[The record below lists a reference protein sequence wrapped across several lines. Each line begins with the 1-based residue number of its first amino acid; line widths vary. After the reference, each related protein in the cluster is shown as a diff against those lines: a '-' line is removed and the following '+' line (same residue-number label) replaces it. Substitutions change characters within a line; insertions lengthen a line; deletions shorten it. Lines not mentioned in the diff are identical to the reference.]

1 MTEMKNAH
9 TELAAGEQL
18 LLVISSDP
26 QFRGEVQLELQRRQ
40 SAVRVAFV
48 NGLEPARSALQ
59 KQTPA
64 VILLEDRAVV
74 SATTGP
80 RHRKSLLSAVVRTLV
95 TLAPAV
101 IVGNPEH
108 RAELAPLLA
117 SGVADYV
124 PRTLSCVPA
133 AVAVVERWLRLR
145 RGGASPCALDGAESD
160 GSALASSPGATSRNS
175 SHGQPAQPSGD
186 APESRDFG
194 ETLRH
199 ELNNPL
205 TAILG
210 NAELLIVELRRRNIE
225 LPQSARD
232 RLETIAT
239 LAVRMRETVRRLSE
253 KWQQQCTKNPAA
265 GRVVRKASRVP

>member
-1 MTEMKNAH
+1 MTATINAKPGGV
-9 TELAAGEQL
+9 EEL

-26 QFRGEVQLELQRRQ
+26 EFRGEVQLELQRRQ
-40 SAVRVAFV
+40 NGVRVTFV
-48 NGLEPARSALQ
+48 HGLEPARSAAQ

-64 VILLEDRAVV
+64 VILLEDRAV
-74 SATTGP
+74 AAAATGP
-80 RHRKSLLSAVVRTLV
+80 RHRISLVSAAVRTLV

-101 IVGNPEH
+101 IVGNVEH

-117 SGVADYV
+117 AGSADYV
-124 PRTLSCVPA
+124 PRTLCCVA
-133 AVAVVERWLRLR
+133 TAISVVERWLRLR
-145 RGGASPCALDGAESD
+145 RGAAPQ
-160 GSALASSPGATSRNS
+160 SALHAAGCGESTLAGALAATAAPRFSPPGPPTPSPG
-175 SHGQPAQPSGD
+175 D
-186 APESRDFG
+186 VLELRDFG

-205 TAILG
+205 TGILG

-239 LAVRMRETVRRLSE
+239 LAVRMRETVRLLSE
-253 KWQQQCTKNPAA
+253 EWQQQ
-265 GRVVRKASRVP
+265 

>member
-1 MTEMKNAH
+1 MTENNAH
-9 TELAAGEQL
+9 LDLAAGEEL

-26 QFRGEVQLELQRRQ
+26 EFRGEVQLELQRRQ
-40 SAVRVAFV
+40 NAVRVAFV
-48 NGLEPARSALQ
+48 SGLEPARSALR

-64 VILLEDRAVV
+64 VILLEDRAVA
-74 SATTGP
+74 SAASGP
-80 RHRKSLLSAVVRTLV
+80 RHGKSLLSAAVRTLV

-108 RAELAPLLA
+108 RDELAPFLA

-145 RGGASPCALDGAESD
+145 RGAAPPCALGRAEPDVSTLP
-160 GSALASSPGATSRNS
+160 SVAAATSPCSPND
-175 SHGQPAQPSGD
+175 QPAHSTSD
-186 APESRDFG
+186 AQESRDFG
-194 ETLRH
+194 EALRH

-205 TAILG
+205 TGILG
-210 NAELLIVELRRRNIE
+210 NAELLIVELARRNIE

-253 KWQQQCTKNPAA
+253 EWPQQCTKNPATSD
-265 GRVVRKASRVP
+265 VVRKASRVP

>member
-1 MTEMKNAH
+1 MNNAH
-9 TELAAGEQL
+9 SQLAAGEEL

-26 QFRGEVQLELQRRQ
+26 EFRGEVQLELQRRHN
-40 SAVRVAFV
+40 AVRVAFV

-64 VILLEDRAVV
+64 VILLEDRAVAAV
-74 SATTGP
+74 TSGT
-80 RHRKSLLSAVVRTLV
+80 RHRKSLLSAAVRTLV

-117 SGVADYV
+117 LGVADYV

-145 RGGASPCALDGAESD
+145 HGAAPPSVLEKAGLA
-160 GSALASSPGATSRNS
+160 GSAPPDSSAATSPGSPNGQSAHSPSDAQES
-175 SHGQPAQPSGD
+175 S
-186 APESRDFG
+186 DFG

-205 TAILG
+205 TGILG

-253 KWQQQCTKNPAA
+253 EWQQQWTKNPVA
-265 GRVVRKASRVP
+265 GKVVRKASRVP